1 MTSALPDATNQRDQ
15 KSIIDKGI
23 NAKTTPC
30 VHCANKNYYDHV
42 PIMLRTCNALFEA
55 MREMGQMFG

>member
-42 PIMLRTCNALFEA
+42 PIMLNENVNKCA
-55 MREMGQMFG
+55 